1 MLHRAKSRQR
11 SSAGRRTGLIVGLVA
26 GRHDGDDRWRMPL
39 SDAVFALF
47 YGLVPLV
54 LLLAAGAPW
63 WAVLTVSLASA
74 IVGFFQN

>member
-1 MLHRAKSRQR
+1 MPLPSVKSI
-11 SSAGRRTGLIVGLVA
+11 LIVGLVA

-54 LLLAAGAPW
+54 LLLAAGEPW
-63 WAVLTVSLASA
+63 WAVLAVSLVSA
-74 IVGFFQN
+74 IVGLFQN